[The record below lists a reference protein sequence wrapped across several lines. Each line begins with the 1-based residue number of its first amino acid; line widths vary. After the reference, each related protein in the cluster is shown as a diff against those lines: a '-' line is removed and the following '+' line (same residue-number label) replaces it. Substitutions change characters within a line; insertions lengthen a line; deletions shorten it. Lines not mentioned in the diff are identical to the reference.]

1 MKIRGV
7 FSMSIINRLKSLF
20 KEEKDME
27 EKGIADKFSDD
38 AEVTSSNLGN
48 TIVSGTKTT
57 VSISEVVKK
66 EGDTISK
73 EITFKKNVGS
83 IEEESVEEDLPI
95 IEEAEPSNDEEIP
108 EAEEDS
114 DVEEVQEVESA
125 EEAAEEAV
133 EQAAEEDG
141 DETSEI
147 EEEVPVEESLDVE
160 ENTSSQEEDV
170 NTDNEEEAA
179 EKAESENE
187 NKEEKRDNM
196 TLLTDKELLTDANRD
211 PEFTAEFIDAGI
223 ETVKHC
229 FQCGTCGG
237 GCPSGRRTPYK
248 VRQIVRKCLLGLKEE
263 VIADDALWMCT
274 TCYTCQERCPRSVK
288 IVEIIKKARNVAA
301 HAGYMAKPHKMT
313 GVFVINTG
321 HAVPINDAAK
331 ALRSQIGLSEVPPTT
346 HADAGALEE
355 VKKLCKIT
363 AFDELIGYDEATGG
377 LKE

>member
-20 KEEKDME
+20 KEEKEMIEKDIE
-27 EKGIADKFSDD
+27 EKISKDVADGSSDLND
-38 AEVTSSNLGN
+38 
-48 TIVSGTKTT
+48 TIVSGTKTSVPISDVLKKDEKST
-57 VSISEVVKK
+57 DSIELKFKK
-66 EGDTISK
+66 EVTITK
-73 EITFKKNVGS
+73 E
-83 IEEESVEEDLPI
+83 ERVEETLPI
-95 IEEAEPSNDEEIP
+95 IEEDEPSNNEEIP
-108 EAEEDS
+108 NEAEE
-114 DVEEVQEVESA
+114 VSA
-125 EEAAEEAV
+125 
-133 EQAAEEDG
+133 
-141 DETSEI
+141 
-147 EEEVPVEESLDVE
+147 EESLDVE
-160 ENTSSQEEDV
+160 ESTSSEEEDV
-170 NTDNEEEAA
+170 NTDDEVESA
-179 EKAESENE
+179 EKVEEDL
-187 NKEEKRDNM
+187 NKKETKRDTM

-263 VIADDALWMCT
+263 VITDDALWMCT

-331 ALRSQIGLSEVPPTT
+331 ALRTKIGLSEVPATT

>member
-1 MKIRGV
+1 MAATDRTTGRIIAKLKHKVAALTALTVVLAIALGV
-7 FSMSIINRLKSLF
+7 MTYLYVT
-20 KEEKDME
+20 KDGE
-27 EKGIADKFSDD
+27 EKGAVGSSSAIA
-38 AEVTSSNLGN
+38 SSN
-48 TIVSGTKTT
+48 
-57 VSISEVVKK
+57 
-66 EGDTISK
+66 
-73 EITFKKNVGS
+73 
-83 IEEESVEEDLPI
+83 
-95 IEEAEPSNDEEIP
+95 
-108 EAEEDS
+108 
-114 DVEEVQEVESA
+114 
-125 EEAAEEAV
+125 
-133 EQAAEEDG
+133 
-141 DETSEI
+141 
-147 EEEVPVEESLDVE
+147 
-160 ENTSSQEEDV
+160 EEDV
-170 NTDNEEEAA
+170 NTDDEIESVEKADDDEEEQ
-179 EKAESENE
+179 
-187 NKEEKRDNM
+187 KEDKKRDNM

-229 FQCGTCGG
+229 FPCGTCGG

-263 VIADDALWMCT
+263 VITDDALWMCT

-331 ALRSQIGLSEVPPTT
+331 ALRSKIGLSEVPATT

-355 VKKLCKIT
+355 VQKLCKIT